1 MIHKET
7 VGLDLGTH
15 SAKAVRA
22 TRMAG
27 RLIIREAVWVH
38 LPDVPGERQRVLTA
52 FLAEHGLLGLPTVI
66 GIGSRDVML
75 GIIERTGDDPRS
87 TSEIVG
93 VEVSRIEGLAEDG
106 TVSDYASFRSG
117 RRRLILLGV
126 CRADAVERATALPDA
141 IGLEL
146 ADVVPGPLALFRCL
160 TDLSRS
166 TFACQACIDVGRDG
180 TDLVAGKL
188 GKVLF
193 TRRLSVT
200 AVEPDAVETQG
211 DSGQWKEWLAEV
223 KACLDAFADSN
234 KAADLNAERV
244 VLCGG
249 GALQEKLAETLE
261 REAGVPVLRLRDV
274 SGRARIEDI
283 ERYAKAIGLAACGL
297 RRGGAGISLFP
308 QLVRESR
315 VLRWQKKYWL
325 FSMLSAACLV
335 LLLILASVADLRWGR
350 EILKLRQVELSGMHA
365 LERRLKMYERLDEAM
380 EAQIVPFRTAVHN
393 ARVVRVVLQAV
404 SEAKHPDDWIT
415 LMADAD
421 AYFDAGLENGD
432 AENGASTGPG
442 GGAQAG
448 FTQIIL
454 EGYTP
459 IVDYSTVLGMI
470 EALRQQ
476 PGVIDADLLGDE
488 RLRNDSERDKRWAE
502 TEARLFAIE
511 ITVPSE

>member
-274 SGRARIEDI
+274 SGRARIVRQGD
-283 ERYAKAIGLAACGL
+283 RIGGL
-297 RRGGAGISLFP
+297 RSAPRRRRDQP
-308 QLVRESR
+308 V
-315 VLRWQKKYWL
+315 
-325 FSMLSAACLV
+325 SAAGARKPRAAVAEEV
-335 LLLILASVADLRWGR
+335 LAVQHAVGGLPGAVAHPSVGR
-350 EILKLRQVELSGMHA
+350 GPAVGPRDPETAPGRTVRHA
-365 LERRLKMYERLDEAM
+365 RA
-380 EAQIVPFRTAVHN
+380 
-393 ARVVRVVLQAV
+393 
-404 SEAKHPDDWIT
+404 
-415 LMADAD
+415 
-421 AYFDAGLENGD
+421 
-432 AENGASTGPG
+432 
-442 GGAQAG
+442 
-448 FTQIIL
+448 
-454 EGYTP
+454 
-459 IVDYSTVLGMI
+459 
-470 EALRQQ
+470 
-476 PGVIDADLLGDE
+476 
-488 RLRNDSERDKRWAE
+488 
-502 TEARLFAIE
+502 
-511 ITVPSE
+511 